1 MQPSVGPSNTNF
13 ITPQK
18 PKPEIAPLIDK
29 YARPITQIIDD
40 KKNAINI
47 IPKKTQLEEA
57 NLSEQLTQI
66 FHNLDDIKEEGD
78 QAFKETVENLTETL
92 SKISEDDISF
102 EFEFFT
108 GGRNEKFDE
117 YIRGFGPSGY

>member
-1 MQPSVGPSNTNF
+1 MKPSVGPSDTNF

-18 PKPEIAPLIDK
+18 PKPQIAPLI
-29 YARPITQIIDD
+29 D

-47 IPKKTQLEEA
+47 IPKKTHLEEA

-66 FHNLDDIKEEGD
+66 FHNLDDIKDEGD
-78 QAFKETVENLTETL
+78 QTFKETVENLTETL
-92 SKISEDDISF
+92 SKISEDDTSF